1 MNKVTTINLNG
12 NAYQLEED
20 GYEALRR
27 YLDTASR
34 RLEGNPDRDE
44 IIADI
49 EQSIADKFRAVLG
62 TSKTVVASRE
72 VEAVIEEM
80 GPVQDASASPEPA
93 AGTSRSAGTPAPS
106 PATPKRLYRIRA
118 GSQFGGVCSG
128 LAAYFNIDATF
139 IRLAFVFMTIVWG
152 SGLLLYVIMMI
163 AVPWAETPSQEAA
176 ATGSPSTAEEFIRRA
191 KEGYYEGM
199 RAFGN
204 RKAYREWKWK
214 FRQEMRQQKRD
225 FHREMRRNA
234 QQWRESWHGHW
245 AHPAQAF
252 PPGWWFV
259 SSVLGLMSF
268 IITLLCWC
276 SILSLIFTGTVFG
289 LFLPAGIPLWLGIIL
304 LLIFFKLLKWPVKAM
319 RYAFYYP
326 GISGPGFFGPTIHT
340 GSSILWLA
348 VLAFAL
354 WVADSYSPHA
364 HEAITHLR
372 HSAHHVVDAL
382 REWWNRP

>member
-1 MNKVTTINLNG
+1 
-12 NAYQLEED
+12 
-20 GYEALRR
+20 
-27 YLDTASR
+27 
-34 RLEGNPDRDE
+34 
-44 IIADI
+44 
-49 EQSIADKFRAVLG
+49 
-62 TSKTVVASRE
+62 
-72 VEAVIEEM
+72 
-80 GPVQDASASPEPA
+80 
-93 AGTSRSAGTPAPS
+93 
-106 PATPKRLYRIRA
+106 
-118 GSQFGGVCSG
+118 
-128 LAAYFNIDATF
+128 
-139 IRLAFVFMTIVWG
+139 
-152 SGLLLYVIMMI
+152 
-163 AVPWAETPSQEAA
+163 
-176 ATGSPSTAEEFIRRA
+176 
-191 KEGYYEGM
+191 M